1 MKFNERKLISDFTGL
16 PIADDPY
23 KNRPPAIMQ
32 EIVEK
37 VWGTW
42 KIGTESS
49 PEQIISENWARLVGI
64 QFANKC
70 APEKLDPTRGVLII
84 KTSGATVK
92 QELTF
97 KKKSILKKIAQL
109 DPSWEIKDVRIH

>member
-16 PIADDPY
+16 PIAEDPY
-23 KNRPPAIMQ
+23 KNRPPAMMQ

-42 KIGTESS
+42 KIGTELSS
-49 PEQIISENWARLVGI
+49 EQIISENWAKLVGI
-64 QFANKC
+64 QLANKC
-70 APEKLDPTRGVLII
+70 APEKLDSARGVLII
-84 KTSGATVK
+84 KTSGGAVK

-97 KKKSILKKIAQL
+97 KKKFILKKIAQL
-109 DPSWEIKDVRIH
+109 DSSCEIKDIRIH